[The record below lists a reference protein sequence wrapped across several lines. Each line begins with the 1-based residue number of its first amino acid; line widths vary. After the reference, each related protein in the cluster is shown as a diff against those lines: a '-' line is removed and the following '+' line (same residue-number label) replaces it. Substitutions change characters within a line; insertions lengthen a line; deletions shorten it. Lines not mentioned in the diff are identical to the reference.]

1 MSLFEI
7 TYLTRKSF
15 HRRGI
20 HARGLLVHCVQAT
33 HECNGLSVPSGR
45 SKVYF
50 FIAVGVLAERGAR
63 PHRSARG
70 APRPSLGRRNL
81 RSVGLDKTADR
92 IFIICNLHGE
102 VRLVKSLSQGLE
114 CVAHFTRVCT
124 RMAGSVRNLHNSR
137 FD

>member
-1 MSLFEI
+1 M
-7 TYLTRKSF
+7 
-15 HRRGI
+15 
-20 HARGLLVHCVQAT
+20 
-33 HECNGLSVPSGR
+33 
-45 SKVYF
+45 YF

-63 PHRSARG
+63 PHRCARG
-70 APRPSLGRRNL
+70 ALPSLDRRNL

-114 CVAHFTRVCT
+114 RVANFTRVCT
-124 RMAGSVRNLHNSR
+124 RTVGWVRNLHNSH